1 MSLAVKT
8 PEVASQKPSVDNG
21 FRREFP
27 FIQVAGHNGFAAD
40 SNVANAIGSRIH
52 NAHFHSWQRLADR
65 VRAEWFQIVD
75 RDRRTG
81 FRESVSVGNGN
92 PEIVKKLQRLRFSES
107 AADNDGAEFSAKR
120 FMDLFEQEAA
130 DAKAW
135 QSLRQRL
142 VQANKHI
149 ENFAFARRQRIETR
163 LQSFLQVF
171 QNERNET
178 HISDFVLRK
187 SFTHVFRTQCAQMHY
202 RCATRERAEKTNHEI
217 NGMVGRQNTK
227 VTNTWPER
235 INRGKCDALLQI
247 IFVRH
252 HATLGAAARSGRV
265 DNAGCVLPFARDEYG
280 FAGSAKFFPA
290 LRAGEI
296 DVCG

>member
-107 AADNDGAEFSAKR
+107 AADNNGAEFSAKR
-120 FMDLFEQEAA
+120 FMDLFDQEAA
-130 DAKAW
+130 DSKA
-135 QSLRQRL
+135 RL
-142 VQANKHI
+142 TLSEQLVESNERI
-149 ENFAFARRQRIETR
+149 ENSPFPRGQRVEAR
-163 LQSFLQVF
+163 LQTFLQVF

-178 HISDFVLRK
+178 YVSDLVFRK
-187 SFTHVFRTQCAQMHY
+187 RFAHVFGTHRAQMHH
-202 RCATRERAEKTNHEI
+202 RRATRERAEKTNHEV
-217 NGMVGRQNTK
+217 NGMVGRQNTE
-227 VTNTWPER
+227 VTNTRPER
-235 INRGKCDALLQI
+235 INGCKCDALLQI

-252 HATLGAAARSGRV
+252 HATLGAASGPGRV
-265 DNAGCVLPFARDEYG
+265 D
-280 FAGSAKFFPA
+280 
-290 LRAGEI
+290 
-296 DVCG
+296 